1 MSYVRRLLL
10 TLLPALLLIGGAAS
24 AQTYPNRPIK
34 LIVPYPAGGSSDL
47 IGRVVARGMAEDLG
61 QQVVVEDIAGA
72 GGRIGVEA
80 TSKGAPNGYT
90 IGLATATTLGM
101 APVLY
106 PKLAYNPLKS
116 FVPISMVTDAPLLVV
131 VNSKVPAN
139 TLQELIALAKAKP
152 GTLNFM
158 SVGPGS
164 LHHFAAE
171 QFKLLTGTD
180 MVHVPYVGVAPAMV
194 GLLANEVQVMFDV
207 LASFQVDYFRTGE
220 LKALAVAGPK
230 RIPQLPN
237 VPTAAEAG
245 VSGYEV
251 TAWFGLVAPAGT
263 PPEIVQRLNQS
274 VKKALAT
281 QDVIDAAAK
290 QGLNTRSSTSAE
302 FTTDIVKEIDRWS
315 KLVQAT
321 GFKLQ

>member
-1 MSYVRRLLL
+1 MRRLTWLV
-10 TLLPALLLIGGAAS
+10 LLPVLLIGAAVS

-34 LIVPYPAGGSSDL
+34 LVVPYPAGGSSDL
-47 IGRVVARGMAEDLG
+47 IGRVIARAMTEDLG
-61 QQVVVEDIAGA
+61 QQVVVENVGGA
-72 GGRIGVEA
+72 GGRIGVET

-106 PKLAYNPLKS
+106 PKLAYDPLKS
-116 FVPISMVTDAPLLVV
+116 FAPISMVTDAPLLIV
-131 VNSKVPAN
+131 VNAKVPAN
-139 TLQELIALAKAKP
+139 SIRELIALAKAKP

-180 MVHVPYVGVAPAMV
+180 MVHVPYTGVAPAMV
-194 GLLANEVQVMFDV
+194 ALLGNEVQVMFDV
-207 LASFQVDYFRTGE
+207 LASFLIDNIRSGE

-230 RIPQLPN
+230 RIPQLPD

-245 VSGYEV
+245 VPGYEV
-251 TAWFGLVAPAGT
+251 TAWFGLVAPTGT
-263 PPEIVQRLNQS
+263 PPEIIRRLNQAVQKS
-274 VKKALAT
+274 LAT

-290 QGLNTRSSTSAE
+290 QGLNTRGSTPE
-302 FTTDIVKEIDRWS
+302 QFTTEIEKEIARWS
-315 KLVQAT
+315 RLVQAT
-321 GFKLQ
+321 GFKLE